1 MSGVAK
7 TLTPHTFRHSMATQM
22 LRNHADLRHSMESRV
37 WTMYGKED
45 ILATEV
51 SGMVKTE
58 KMDRIDLRVTR
69 DQKEV
74 LARAAVLSGLSMS
87 SFLVA
92 KALSEAKKI
101 VSKSESVVLSNR
113 DRDLFYSLLKNPPK
127 PNKSL
132 IRLMKGK

>member
-1 MSGVAK
+1 
-7 TLTPHTFRHSMATQM
+7 
-22 LRNHADLRHSMESRV
+22 
-37 WTMYGKED
+37 MYGIKG
-45 ILATEV
+45 IVRIEV
-51 SGMVKTE
+51 SVMVKTE

-92 KALSEAKKI
+92 KALNEAKKI
-101 VSKSESVVLSNR
+101 VSKNESIVLSNR

-127 PNKSL
+127 PNKNL
-132 IRLMKGK
+132 ISLMKNHREQPRRRRTA

>member
-1 MSGVAK
+1 
-7 TLTPHTFRHSMATQM
+7 
-22 LRNHADLRHSMESRV
+22 
-37 WTMYGKED
+37 MYGIKG
-45 ILATEV
+45 IQGIEV
-51 SGMVKTE
+51 SVMVKTE

-92 KALSEAKKI
+92 KALNEAKKI
-101 VSKSESVVLSNR
+101 VSKNESIVLTNR

-127 PNKSL
+127 PNKNL
-132 IRLMKGK
+132 ISLMKNHREQPRRRRTA

>member
-1 MSGVAK
+1 MNSK
-7 TLTPHTFRHSMATQM
+7 
-22 LRNHADLRHSMESRV
+22 ESRV
-37 WTMYGKED
+37 WTMYGMED

-74 LARAAVLSGLSMS
+74 LAHAAVLSGLSMS
-87 SFLVA
+87 SFLVT
-92 KALSEAKKI
+92 KALNEAKKI
-101 VSKSESVVLSNR
+101 VSKSESIVLSNR

-127 PNKSL
+127 QNKNL
-132 IRLMKGK
+132 VKLMRDRRK

>member
-1 MSGVAK
+1 MNFTG
-7 TLTPHTFRHSMATQM
+7 
-22 LRNHADLRHSMESRV
+22 SRV
-37 WTMYGKED
+37 WTMYGMGD
-45 ILATEV
+45 ILAIEV
-51 SGMVKTE
+51 LDMVKTE

-87 SFLVA
+87 SFLVT

-101 VSKSESVVLSNR
+101 VSKSESIVLSNR

-132 IRLMKGK
+132 VRLMKDHRK